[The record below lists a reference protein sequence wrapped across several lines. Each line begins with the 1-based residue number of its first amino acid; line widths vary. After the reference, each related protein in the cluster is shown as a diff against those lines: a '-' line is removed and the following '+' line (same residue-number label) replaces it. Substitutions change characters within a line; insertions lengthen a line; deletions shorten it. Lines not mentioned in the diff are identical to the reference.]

1 LAIYIYILW
10 GYSLKWTGLKNRPKI
25 YGIGTSNPEMAIDKW
40 NDHEKPNSGFVT
52 NSLHYKVTGD
62 ISRLMQI
69 LVFSSKPFFGT

>member
-1 LAIYIYILW
+1 
-10 GYSLKWTGLKNRPKI
+10 
-25 YGIGTSNPEMAIDKW
+25 MAIDKW